1 MSKIWNALRD
11 LERLKNR
18 PVSTQSSSDPSLLD
32 PDRRSTKRFFANAP
46 VSVYGY
52 AVTDDPFLEQAEAL
66 SVNAGGGIIT
76 LNAPVNP
83 GQTLLLINERNLKE
97 QQCTVLRHVFTG
109 RQRTGIIVKFS
120 QPVPDFWDSPH
131 L

>member
-11 LERLKNR
+11 LERLKTDR
-18 PVSTQSSSDPSLLD
+18 VSQSSPDPSPAD
-32 PDRRSTKRFFANAP
+32 PDRRSTKRFFANVP

-52 AVTDDPFLEQAEAL
+52 AATDDPFCLEAEAL

-76 LNAPVNP
+76 LNMPVQP

-97 QQCTVLRHVFTG
+97 QRCTVLRHVFTG
-109 RQRTGIIVKFS
+109 RLRTGIVVKF
-120 QPVPDFWDSPH
+120 PEPLPDFWDSH
-131 L
+131 HG